1 MKAQILGGAEDFHS
15 QYRQHREPQPN
26 YSPRRAP
33 SSHRS
38 RSETQS
44 IRAIQPAIAPEKSE
58 GPTFPIGTD
67 RPFPIF
73 LFFFDFRFSP
83 SSFTVAHGAS
93 ISSAPPRGVARK
105 VRFSPSLC
113 NNAFSSAKGFY
124 RNSASSFGRNKVPN
138 RGKACRNFVLLNFK
152 ILQCL
157 QRRMCRLA
165 SNCIDNRFGKF
176 RRTGRR

>member
-67 RPFPIF
+67 RHFPIF
-73 LFFFDFRFSP
+73 LFFFDFCFSP
-83 SSFTVAHGAS
+83 SSFTVVYGAS
-93 ISSAPPRGVARK
+93 ISSAPPRCVARM
-105 VRFSPSLC
+105 VRFSLSLFII
-113 NNAFSSAKGFY
+113 AFISAIVFY
-124 RNSASSFGRNKVPN
+124 LIFASSF
-138 RGKACRNFVLLNFK
+138 
-152 ILQCL
+152 
-157 QRRMCRLA
+157 
-165 SNCIDNRFGKF
+165 
-176 RRTGRR
+176 